1 MFAER
6 FIDPREIEKSGDVKV
21 GSNVSER
28 LSRDVEERCSALWKR
43 RRVVVVMKVSMLG
56 CFEG

>member
-6 FIDPREIEKSGDVKV
+6 LIDPREIKKSGDVKV

-28 LSRDVEERCSALWKR
+28 LSRDVEER
-43 RRVVVVMKVSMLG
+43 
-56 CFEG
+56 